1 MILEQ
6 VDGDPLFERF
16 FGRVPEEGGTRS
28 RNGWIFASRSNG
40 SVKASGL
47 RFTSHQ
53 PGLSHEEIN
62 SLNTFTTYPTAHSP
76 NILKLIDFSRSTFH
90 CAPNVPS
97 HLPPSKVPSSAY
109 HPFPG
114 PKVFEVATHGWL
126 CGAYTLGVLLWCLDK
141 ERLVEIDQAVERK
154 EEIVL
159 FDVKDQD
166 DDEGADAD
174 DESSVEEDAGSSTP
188 ASNDPSSSQIS
199 LPNKKK
205 LSLSQLRFPNE
216 DYLSGITTTRGILKV
231 SVEAG
236 GDSDRWTEET
246 VVHEAD

>member
-76 NILKLIDFSRSTFH
+76 NILKLIDF
-90 CAPNVPS
+90 N
-97 HLPPSKVPSSAY
+97 
-109 HPFPG
+109 
-114 PKVFEVATHGWL
+114 GWL